1 MKNRDSRTHGR
12 RLIPRWAGILA
23 AAMAASAAFP
33 GAALAG
39 SPEFAY
45 SQEKWASLRDNVLE
59 YGELADLVHEYN
71 PTVINNRIAYDDYR
85 DKDNDKYKRDYEN
98 AVQDMYSASDSALDN
113 VDEDSPGYAGA
124 LASSV
129 TGRIQAE
136 RMEESADSENSDG
149 KIKKLEYDSQEAKL
163 VQSAQTK
170 MNQYWQKVKNRQS
183 LDAGLELARARQ
195 QSAAVR
201 ASQGQETQAAVLEA
215 QEAVDSAQAAIQS
228 ADQEID
234 TLRSQLCVLTGW
246 SYDASP
252 EIGEIPVVRT
262 VDLSAIDLTADKQ
275 KALDQ
280 NLMLQAGLRRQDNT
294 TYGTATKKTLDINMD
309 EARQKIQADV
319 ENRWQ
324 LLKQAQANQD
334 QAAAQL
340 VLEQQTA
347 QASKRKLDNGIIK
360 RNEYLEAQNTLA
372 IKEAAEQVS
381 ALKLTQAM
389 EDYQWA
395 VGGLADTG
403 NL

>member
-1 MKNRDSRTHGR
+1 MKNRDSRKHRR
-12 RLIPRWAGILA
+12 RLIIRWAGILA
-23 AAMAASAAFP
+23 SGVVASAAFP
-33 GAALAG
+33 GIALAT
-39 SPEFAY
+39 PEFAY
-45 SQEKWASLRDNVLE
+45 TPEKWATLRDNVLD
-59 YGELADLVHEYN
+59 YGELADLVHVYN

-85 DKDNDKYKRDYEN
+85 DKDNDKYKRDYEDT
-98 AVQDMYSASDSALDN
+98 VQDMYSASDSALDN
-113 VDEDSPGYAGA
+113 VDPDSPGYAGA
-124 LASSV
+124 LAASV

-136 RMEESADSENSDG
+136 RMEESADNENSDG

-170 MNQYWQKVKNRQS
+170 MNQYWQQVKNRQS
-183 LDAGLELARARQ
+183 LDAGLALAQAKQ
-195 QSAAVR
+195 QSAVVR

-228 ADQEID
+228 ADQQISA
-234 TLRSQLCVLTGW
+234 LRGQLCVMTGW
-246 SYDASP
+246 SYDATP

-262 VDLSAIDLTADKQ
+262 VDIGAIDLAADKQ

-294 TYGTATKKTLDINMD
+294 TYGTAAKKTLDVNVD

-319 ENRWQ
+319 ENRFQ
-324 LLKQAQANQD
+324 LLKQAQADQD

-340 VLEQQTA
+340 ALEQQNA
-347 QASKRKLDNGIIK
+347 QAAKRKLDNGTIK
-360 RNEYLEAQNTLA
+360 RNEYLEEQNTLA
-372 IKEAAEQVS
+372 MKEAAQQVS
-381 ALKLTQAM
+381 ALKLTQAL

-403 NL
+403 SL